1 MFELFAS
8 PNTMLPGSY
17 DRGIVVISILVAM
30 LASYT
35 ALDMANRIAL
45 NRNAAARWW
54 LAGGSL
60 AMGIGIWSM
69 HFIGML
75 AFRLPIPLSYNI
87 WLTLL
92 SLLVA
97 VAVSAFALWQVSF
110 PQLPLRRLMGGALAM
125 GAGIAAMHYI
135 GMASMRMSPG
145 IVYDVRWFALSLLV
159 AVGAAGAALW
169 IAFRLRQDATG
180 YDRLARAAAAV
191 VMGLAIAGMH
201 YTGMAAARF
210 PLGSI
215 CMVSTNGFSSGWLA
229 VVVVIGTLAVLT
241 IALLTSVLDARLE
254 TRTAKLAHSLA
265 QANQELTQQAL
276 HDRLTQLP
284 NRMLFEDRLD
294 QELQN
299 AARERRHFAL
309 MFIDLDGFKAIN
321 DGLGHHVGDLL
332 LIEVARGIQRMMVG
346 GDTVA
351 RLGGDEFVVLAE
363 VAQPE
368 DAAQIADRLVTLI
381 GQAFMIE
388 SHELQVSASIGI
400 AIYPED
406 GASRHEMLVNADAAM
421 YHTKR
426 TGRNG
431 YHFFAPSMNADAH
444 NKLQLLHEMRHAIEH
459 REFVVH
465 YQPKFA
471 TVDRRVLGA
480 EALVRWQHPTRG
492 LMPPDDFIPLAEKSG
507 MIVPLGA
514 WVLDQACA
522 QMREWIALGHGDW
535 KMAVNLSAVQFAHE
549 GLLEVVK
556 STLARHDLPPQCLTL
571 EVTETTAMHDV
582 EASMIT
588 LEKIAALGVDIS
600 IDDFGTGYSSLL
612 YLKRLPANELKIDR
626 GFVRNLSLGSDDEAI
641 VSAVVALGRA
651 LNLRIVA
658 EGVET
663 EAQQLF
669 LDEAGCDALQGYLL
683 GRPMPA
689 VQFMEAVNATL
700 ATNAAGK
707 LISLPGMME
716 PAKPLMPSMMQSVL
730 QPVRTPRGS

>member
-1 MFELFAS
+1 MHQPIFELFTG
-8 PNTMLPGSY
+8 PETMLAHSY
-17 DRGIVVISILVAM
+17 DHRIVIVSILVAM

-35 ALDMANRIAL
+35 ALDMANRIAI
-45 NRNAAARWW
+45 NHNTAARWW

-75 AFRLPIPLSYNI
+75 AFRLPIPLSYDI
-87 WLTLL
+87 WLSLL
-92 SLLVA
+92 SLAVA
-97 VAVSAFALWQVSF
+97 VLVSAFALWQVS
-110 PQLPLRRLMGGALAM
+110 LPALPVSRLMRSAVAM

-135 GMASMRMSPG
+135 GMTSMRMSPG
-145 IVYDVRWFALSLLV
+145 VIYDPRWFALSLLV
-159 AVGAAGAALW
+159 AVSASCAALW
-169 IAFRLRQDATG
+169 IAFHLRQKIQQG
-180 YDRLARAAAAV
+180 RRARAIAAM

-201 YTGMAAARF
+201 YIAMAAAHF

-215 CMVSTNGFSSGWLA
+215 CTAVADGVSPDWLA
-229 VVVVIGTLAVLT
+229 VVIVIGTLSILT

-254 TRTAKLAHSLA
+254 TRTAKLADSLA
-265 QANQELTQQAL
+265 RANLELTQQAL
-276 HDRLTQLP
+276 HDGLTKLP

-294 QELQN
+294 RALQN
-299 AARERRHFAL
+299 AGREGRHFAL

-321 DGLGHHVGDLL
+321 DGLGHHIGDLL
-332 LIEVARGIQRMMVG
+332 LIEVARGIRSTLTG

-351 RLGGDEFVVLAE
+351 RLGGDEFVVLAD

-368 DAAQIADRLVTLI
+368 DAAQVADKLVTLI
-381 GQAFMIE
+381 GQPFMIE
-388 SHELQVSASIGI
+388 SHALQISASIGI

-406 GASRHEMLVNADAAM
+406 GVNRHEMLVNADAAM
-421 YHTKR
+421 YYTKR
-426 TGRNG
+426 SGRNG
-431 YHFFAPSMNADAH
+431 YHFFAPSMNANAH
-444 NKLQLLHEMRHAIEH
+444 HQLQLLHDMRHAIEH
-459 REFVVH
+459 NEFVLH

-471 TVDRRVLGA
+471 AAGGRVLGA
-480 EALVRWQHPTRG
+480 EALVRWEHPVRG
-492 LMPPDDFIPLAEKSG
+492 LLPPDDFIALAEKSG
-507 MIVPLGA
+507 LIVPIGE

-522 QMREWIALGHGDW
+522 QMQKWVELGHHDW

-556 STLARHDLPPQCLTL
+556 NTLARHNLPPHCLTL

-582 EASMIT
+582 DASMMT

-626 GFVRNLSLGSDDEAI
+626 GFVRNLAQGSDDEAI
-641 VSAVVALGRA
+641 VAAVVALGRA

-663 EAQQLF
+663 KAQQRF
-669 LDEAGCDALQGYLL
+669 LDDAGCDALQGFFL
-683 GRPMPA
+683 GRPMLPD
-689 VQFMEAVNATL
+689 QFIEAL
-700 ATNAAGK
+700 AAIKGAEILA
-707 LISLPGMME
+707 LIPQL
-716 PAKPLMPSMMQSVL
+716 
-730 QPVRTPRGS
+730 

>member
-1 MFELFAS
+1 MFALFTGSEAV
-8 PNTMLPGSY
+8 LIGSY
-17 DRGIVVISILVAM
+17 DRGTVIISILVAM

-75 AFRLPIPLSYNI
+75 AFRLPIALGYSVWP
-87 WLTLL
+87 TLL

-97 VAVSAFALWQVSF
+97 VLVSAFALWQVSL
-110 PQLPLRRLMGGALAM
+110 PQLPLSRLAGGALAM
-125 GAGIAAMHYI
+125 GVGIAAMHYI
-135 GMASMRMSPG
+135 GMASMNMSPG
-145 IVYDVRWFALSLLV
+145 IVYDMRWFALSLLV
-159 AVGAAGAALW
+159 AVGASGAALW
-169 IAFRLRQDATG
+169 IAFRLRQTVNR
-180 YDRLARAAAAV
+180 YDWLVRLGAAV

-201 YTGMAAARF
+201 YIGMAAAHF

-215 CMVSTNGFSSGWLA
+215 CMASTNGFSPGWLA
-229 VVVVIGTLAVLT
+229 VVVVLGTLSVLT

-265 QANQELTQQAL
+265 RANLELTQQAL
-276 HDRLTQLP
+276 HDGLTQLP

-332 LIEVARGIQRMMVG
+332 LIEVARVVQSMMVG

-368 DAAQIADRLVTLI
+368 DAAQIAERLVGLI
-381 GQAFMIE
+381 GKPFMIE

-400 AIYPED
+400 AVYPED
-406 GASRHEMLVNADAAM
+406 GANRHEMLVNADAAM

-426 TGRNG
+426 SGRNG
-431 YHFFAPSMNADAH
+431 YHFFAPSMNANAH
-444 NKLQLLHEMRHAIEH
+444 NKLQLLNEMRHAIENK
-459 REFVVH
+459 EFVVY
-465 YQPKFA
+465 YQPKFTA
-471 TVDRRVLGA
+471 NDRRVLGA
-480 EALVRWQHPTRG
+480 EALVRWQHPVRG
-492 LMPPDDFIPLAEKSG
+492 LMSPDDFIPLAEKSG
-507 MIVPLGA
+507 LIVPLGA

-522 QMREWIALGHGDW
+522 QMSEWIARGHGDW

-549 GLLEVVK
+549 GLLDVVK
-556 STLARHDLPPQCLTL
+556 NTLARHDLPPHCLTL
-571 EVTETTAMHDV
+571 EVTETTAMDDV

-641 VSAVVALGRA
+641 VAAVVALGRA

-689 VQFMEAVNATL
+689 AQFIDTIDAAAAAKALDALALLKGTL
-700 ATNAAGK
+700 
-707 LISLPGMME
+707 I
-716 PAKPLMPSMMQSVL
+716 PAEKI
-730 QPVRTPRGS
+730 PRLSNI

>member
-1 MFELFAS
+1 
-8 PNTMLPGSY
+8 MLAASY
-17 DRGIVVISILVAM
+17 DPGIVAVSILVAM

-45 NRNAAARWW
+45 NRNTAARWW

-92 SLLVA
+92 SLVVA
-97 VAVSAFALWQVSF
+97 IAVSAFALWQVSL
-110 PQLPLRRLMGGALAM
+110 PQLPYRRLLGGALAM
-125 GAGIAAMHYI
+125 GAGIAAMHYL
-135 GMASMRMSPG
+135 GMASMHMSPG
-145 IVYDVRWFALSLLV
+145 IIYDARWFALSLLI

-169 IAFRLRQDATG
+169 IAFHLRQQTG
-180 YDRLARAAAAV
+180 RHGVPARACAAV
-191 VMGLAIAGMH
+191 VMGLAISGMH
-201 YTGMAAARF
+201 YTGMTAAHF
-210 PLGSI
+210 PLGSV
-215 CMVSTNGFSSGWLA
+215 CMGGTHNFSAGWLA
-229 VVVVIGTLAVLT
+229 VVVVLGTLSVLT

-265 QANQELTQQAL
+265 RANQELTQQAL
-276 HDRLTQLP
+276 HDGLTQLP

-321 DGLGHHVGDLL
+321 DGLGHHIGDLL
-332 LIEVARGIQRMMVG
+332 LIEVARAIQSLMVG

-368 DAAQIADRLVTLI
+368 DAAQIAERLVGLI
-381 GQAFMIE
+381 GQPFMIE

-406 GASRHEMLVNADAAM
+406 GGSRHEMLVNADAAM

-426 TGRNG
+426 SGRNG
-431 YHFFAPSMNADAH
+431 YHFFAPSMNANAH
-444 NKLQLLHEMRHAIEH
+444 NKLQLLNEMRHAIEH
-459 REFVVH
+459 REFVVY

-471 TVDRRVLGA
+471 TVDHRVLGA
-480 EALVRWQHPTRG
+480 EALVRWQHPVRG
-492 LMPPDDFIPLAEKSG
+492 LMPPDEFIPLAEKSG

-522 QMREWIALGHGDW
+522 QMREWIDLGHGDW

-549 GLLEVVK
+549 GLLEVVQGA
-556 STLARHDLPPQCLTL
+556 LARHNLPPHCLTL
-571 EVTETTAMHDV
+571 EVTETTAMDDV
-582 EASMIT
+582 DASMIT

-641 VSAVVALGRA
+641 VAAVVALGRA

-689 VQFMEAVNATL
+689 AQFIDAIDETVTARAAEAIA
-700 ATNAAGK
+700 
-707 LISLPGMME
+707 
-716 PAKPLMPSMMQSVL
+716 LMKGARSALS
-730 QPVRTPRGS
+730 

>member
-1 MFELFAS
+1 MFELFAGS
-8 PNTMLPGSY
+8 ERMLSGHY
-17 DRGIVVISILVAM
+17 DRGIVIISILVAM

-35 ALDMANRIAL
+35 ALDMANRVAL
-45 NRNAAARWW
+45 NRHAAARWW

-75 AFRLPIPLSYNI
+75 AFRLPIPLSYNV

-97 VAVSAFALWQVSF
+97 VLVSAFALWQVSF
-110 PQLPLRRLMGGALAM
+110 PQLPRLRLAGGALAM

-145 IVYDVRWFALSLLV
+145 IVYDVRWFALSLVV
-159 AVGAAGAALW
+159 AVTAAGAALW
-169 IAFRLRQDATG
+169 IAFRLRQRVTRHDW
-180 YDRLARAAAAV
+180 LARIGAAV
-191 VMGLAIAGMH
+191 VMGLAISGMH
-201 YTGMAAARF
+201 YTGMIAAHF

-215 CMVSTNGFSSGWLA
+215 CMSSSDGFSSGWLA
-229 VVVVIGTLAVLT
+229 VVIVIGTLAVLT

-265 QANQELTQQAL
+265 RANRELTQQAL
-276 HDRLTQLP
+276 HDGLTQLP

-321 DGLGHHVGDLL
+321 DGLGHHIGDLL

-346 GDTVA
+346 GGTVA

-368 DAAQIADRLVTLI
+368 DAAQIAERLVTLI
-381 GQAFMIE
+381 GQAFIIE

-406 GASRHEMLVNADAAM
+406 GVSRHEMLVNADAAM

-426 TGRNG
+426 SGRNG
-431 YHFFAPSMNADAH
+431 YHFFAPSMNTDAH
-444 NKLQLLHEMRHAIEH
+444 NKLQLLNEMRHAVEQQQ
-459 REFVVH
+459 FVVH

-471 TVDRRVLGA
+471 TADQRVLGA
-480 EALVRWQHPTRG
+480 EALVRWEHPTRG

-507 MIVPLGA
+507 LIVPLGA

-522 QMREWIALGHGDW
+522 QMREWISLGHDDW
-535 KMAVNLSAVQFAHE
+535 KMAVNLSAVQFGHE

-556 STLARHDLPPQCLTL
+556 STLARHDLPPHCLTL

-582 EASMIT
+582 DASMIT

-626 GFVRNLSLGSDDEAI
+626 GFVRNLSQGSDDEAI
-641 VSAVVALGRA
+641 VAAVVALGRA

-663 EAQQLF
+663 EAQQSF
-669 LDEAGCDALQGYLL
+669 LDDAGCDALQGYLL

-689 VQFMEAVNATL
+689 QQFIDTVNATL
-700 ATNAAGK
+700 AANAADALTLMRGAMQPAVK
-707 LISLPGMME
+707 LS
-716 PAKPLMPSMMQSVL
+716 
-730 QPVRTPRGS
+730 

>member
-1 MFELFAS
+1 MYQRMFELFSGAE
-8 PNTMLPGSY
+8 PMMLRGY
-17 DRGIVVISILVAM
+17 DDRIVIVSILVAM

-35 ALDMANRIAL
+35 ALDMANRIAI

-75 AFRLPIPLSYNI
+75 AFRLPIALSYDV
-87 WLTLL
+87 WLSLL

-97 VAVSAFALWQVSF
+97 ILVSAFALWQVS
-110 PQLPLRRLMGGALAM
+110 LPELPRRRLTLGALAM

-145 IVYDVRWFALSLLV
+145 VIYDPRWFALSLLI
-159 AVGAAGAALW
+159 AVSAAAAALW
-169 IAFRLRQDATG
+169 IAFKLRQNMKQG
-180 YDRLARAAAAV
+180 RLARAAAAM

-201 YTGMAAARF
+201 YSGMAAAHF

-215 CMVSTNGFSSGWLA
+215 CAASVDGFSASWLA

-265 QANQELTQQAL
+265 RANQELKQQAL
-276 HDRLTQLP
+276 HDGLTKLP
-284 NRMLFEDRLD
+284 NRVLFEDRLE

-321 DGLGHHVGDLL
+321 DVLGHHVGDLL
-332 LIEVARGIQRMMVG
+332 LVEVAHTVQSAMVG

-351 RLGGDEFVVLAE
+351 RLGGDEFVVLAD

-368 DAAQIADRLVTLI
+368 DAAQLADKLVTLI
-381 GQAFMIE
+381 GRPFMIE

-406 GASRHEMLVNADAAM
+406 GTTRHEMLVNADAAM

-426 TGRNG
+426 SGRNG
-431 YHFFAPSMNADAH
+431 YHFFAPSMNVNAH
-444 NKLQLLHEMRHAIEH
+444 HQLQLLHDMRHAVEH
-459 REFVVH
+459 QEFVVH

-471 TVDRRVLGA
+471 TRDGRVLGA
-480 EALVRWQHPTRG
+480 EALVRWQHPVRG
-492 LMPPDDFIPLAEKSG
+492 LMPPDEFIPLAEKSG
-507 MIVPLGA
+507 LIIPIGE
-514 WVLDQACA
+514 WVLNQACA
-522 QMREWIALGHGDW
+522 QMKLWVEMGHRDW
-535 KMAVNLSAVQFAHE
+535 KMAVNFSAVQFAHE
-549 GLLEVVK
+549 GLLGIVENALK
-556 STLARHDLPPQCLTL
+556 RHNLPPYCLTL
-571 EVTETTAMHDV
+571 EVTETTAMENV

-626 GFVRNLSLGSDDEAI
+626 GFVRNLALGADDEAI
-641 VSAVVALGRA
+641 VAAVVALGRA

-669 LDEAGCDALQGYLL
+669 LDEAGCDALQGFLL
-683 GRPMPA
+683 GRPMLPEQFIEA
-689 VQFMEAVNATL
+689 TKITGKSEILELVQQE
-700 ATNAAGK
+700 
-707 LISLPGMME
+707 
-716 PAKPLMPSMMQSVL
+716 
-730 QPVRTPRGS
+730 

>member
-1 MFELFAS
+1 MHQPIFELFTDSEA
-8 PNTMLPGSY
+8 MLAHSY
-17 DRGIVVISILVAM
+17 DHRIVIISILVAM

-35 ALDMANRIAL
+35 ALDMANRIAI
-45 NRNAAARWW
+45 NHNTAARWW

-75 AFRLPIPLSYNI
+75 AFRLPISLSYDI
-87 WLTLL
+87 WLSLL

-97 VAVSAFALWQVSF
+97 VLVSAFALWQVSL
-110 PQLPLRRLMGGALAM
+110 PALPLHRLMLSAVAM

-145 IVYDVRWFALSLLV
+145 VIYDPRWFALSLLV

-169 IAFRLRQDATG
+169 IAFHLRQNIKQG
-180 YDRLARAAAAV
+180 RLARAAAAV

-201 YTGMAAARF
+201 YIAMAAAHF

-215 CMVSTNGFSSGWLA
+215 CSAVADGISPDWLA
-229 VVVVIGTLAVLT
+229 VVIVIGTLAILT

-265 QANQELTQQAL
+265 RANLELTQQAL
-276 HDRLTQLP
+276 HDGLTKLP

-294 QELQN
+294 RAIQN
-299 AARERRHFAL
+299 AIRERRHFAL

-332 LIEVARGIQRMMVG
+332 LIEVARSIRSMMTG

-351 RLGGDEFVVLAE
+351 RLGGDEFVVLVD

-368 DAAQIADRLVTLI
+368 DAAQVADKLVTLI
-381 GQAFMIE
+381 GQPFMIE
-388 SHELQVSASIGI
+388 SHALQISASIGI

-406 GASRHEMLVNADAAM
+406 GVNRHEMLVNADAAM
-421 YHTKR
+421 YYTKR
-426 TGRNG
+426 SGRNG
-431 YHFFAPSMNADAH
+431 YHFFAPSMNANAH
-444 NKLQLLHEMRHAIEH
+444 HQLQLLHDMRHAIEH
-459 REFVVH
+459 KEFVVH

-471 TVDRRVLGA
+471 AADGRVLGA
-480 EALVRWQHPTRG
+480 EALLRWEHPIRG
-492 LMPPDDFIPLAEKSG
+492 LLPPDEFIAQAEKSG
-507 MIVPLGA
+507 LIVPIGE

-522 QMREWIALGHGDW
+522 QMQKWLELGHHDW

-556 STLARHDLPPQCLTL
+556 DTLARHNLPPHCLTL
-571 EVTETTAMHDV
+571 EVTETTAMSDV
-582 EASMIT
+582 EASMMT
-588 LEKIAALGVDIS
+588 LEKIAALGIDIS

-626 GFVRNLSLGSDDEAI
+626 GFVRNLAQGSDDEAI
-641 VSAVVALGRA
+641 VAAVVALGRA

-663 EAQQLF
+663 MAQQRF
-669 LDEAGCDALQGYLL
+669 LDDAGCDALQGFLL
-683 GRPMPA
+683 GRPMLPD
-689 VQFMEAVNATL
+689 QFIEAVTVIKGAEEVEEITI
-700 ATNAAGK
+700 AA
-707 LISLPGMME
+707 LIPQL
-716 PAKPLMPSMMQSVL
+716 L
-730 QPVRTPRGS
+730 

>member
-1 MFELFAS
+1 MFELFS
-8 PNTMLPGSY
+8 GSEPMMLRSY
-17 DRGIVVISILVAM
+17 DHRIVVISILVAM

-35 ALDMANRIAL
+35 ALDMANRIAI
-45 NRNAAARWW
+45 NRTSAARWW

-75 AFRLPIPLSYNI
+75 AFRLPIALSYDV
-87 WLTLL
+87 WLSLL
-92 SLLVA
+92 SLLLA
-97 VAVSAFALWQVSF
+97 MLVSAFALWQVS
-110 PQLPLRRLMGGALAM
+110 LPELPMRRLLLGALAM
-125 GAGIAAMHYI
+125 GTGIAAMHYI

-145 IVYDVRWFALSLLV
+145 VIYDPRWFALSLLI
-159 AVGAAGAALW
+159 AVNAAGAALW
-169 IAFRLRQDATG
+169 IAFKLRQNIKQG
-180 YDRLARAAAAV
+180 RLARAAAAL

-201 YTGMAAARF
+201 YSGMAGAQF

-215 CMVSTNGFSSGWLA
+215 CTALVDGFSPSWLA

-265 QANQELTQQAL
+265 RANQELTQQAL
-276 HDRLTQLP
+276 HDGLTKLP
-284 NRMLFEDRLD
+284 NRVLFEDRLD

-299 AARERRHFAL
+299 AAREHRHFAL

-321 DGLGHHVGDLL
+321 DELGHHVGDLL
-332 LIEVARGIQRMMVG
+332 LIEVARTVQGAMVG

-351 RLGGDEFVVLAE
+351 RLGGDEFVVLID
-363 VAQPE
+363 VVQPE
-368 DAAQIADRLVTLI
+368 DAAQVADRLVTLI
-381 GQAFMIE
+381 GLPFTVE
-388 SHELQVSASIGI
+388 SHDLQVSASIGI

-406 GASRHEMLVNADAAM
+406 GTTRHEMLVNADAAM

-426 TGRNG
+426 SGRNG
-431 YHFFAPSMNADAH
+431 YNFFAPSMNANAH
-444 NKLQLLHEMRHAIEH
+444 HQLQLLHDMRRAIENQ
-459 REFVVH
+459 EFVVH

-471 TVDRRVLGA
+471 TRDESVLGA
-480 EALVRWQHPTRG
+480 EALVRWQHPVRG
-492 LMPPDDFIPLAEKSG
+492 LMPPDEFIPLAEKSG
-507 MIVPLGA
+507 LIVPIGE

-522 QMREWIALGHGDW
+522 QMKKWIEMGHHDW
-535 KMAVNLSAVQFAHE
+535 KMAVNFSAVQFAHE
-549 GLLEVVK
+549 GLVGIVKETLE
-556 STLARHDLPPQCLTL
+556 RYDLPPQCLTL
-571 EVTETTAMHDV
+571 EVTETTAMENV

-626 GFVRNLSLGSDDEAI
+626 GFVRNLALGSDDEAI
-641 VSAVVALGRA
+641 VAAVVALGRA

-669 LDEAGCDALQGYLL
+669 LDEAGCDALQGFLL
-683 GRPMPA
+683 GRPMLPEQFIEA
-689 VQFMEAVNATL
+689 TKITKKSEILKLVQQV
-700 ATNAAGK
+700 
-707 LISLPGMME
+707 
-716 PAKPLMPSMMQSVL
+716 
-730 QPVRTPRGS
+730 

>member
-1 MFELFAS
+1 MFALFSGSEVGLA
-8 PNTMLPGSY
+8 GSY
-17 DRGIVVISILVAM
+17 DRGTVIISILVAM

-45 NRNAAARWW
+45 NRDAAARWW

-75 AFRLPIPLSYNI
+75 AFRLPIALGYNI
-87 WLTLL
+87 WSTLL

-97 VAVSAFALWQVSF
+97 VLVSAFALWQVS
-110 PQLPLRRLMGGALAM
+110 LPRLSWRRLFGSALAM

-135 GMASMRMSPG
+135 GMASMNMSPG
-145 IVYDVRWFALSLLV
+145 IVYDVRWFALSLFI

-169 IAFRLRQDATG
+169 IAFRLRQNAT
-180 YDRLARAAAAV
+180 RNEALARIAAAV

-201 YTGMAAARF
+201 YTGMAAAHF
-210 PLGSI
+210 PFGSI
-215 CMVSTNGFSSGWLA
+215 CMASIDGFSPGWLA
-229 VVVVIGTLAVLT
+229 VVVVLGTLSVLT

-265 QANQELTQQAL
+265 RANLELTQQAL
-276 HDRLTQLP
+276 HDGLTQLP

-332 LIEVARGIQRMMVG
+332 LIEVARLVQGMMAG

-363 VAQPE
+363 VGQPE
-368 DAAQIADRLVTLI
+368 DAAQIAERLVGMI
-381 GQAFMIE
+381 GQPFTIE

-400 AIYPED
+400 AVYPED

-426 TGRNG
+426 SGRNG

-444 NKLQLLHEMRHAIEH
+444 NKLQLLNEMRHAIEN
-459 REFVVH
+459 REFVVY

-471 TVDRRVLGA
+471 TSDRRVLGA
-480 EALVRWQHPTRG
+480 EALVRWQHPVRG
-492 LMPPDDFIPLAEKSG
+492 LMSPDEFIPLAEKSG
-507 MIVPLGA
+507 LIVPLGA

-522 QMREWIALGHGDW
+522 QMREWIDLGHGDW

-556 STLARHDLPPQCLTL
+556 SVLTRHELPPHCLTL
-571 EVTETTAMHDV
+571 EVTETTAMDDV
-582 EASMIT
+582 DASMVT

-641 VSAVVALGRA
+641 VAAVVALGRA

-689 VQFMEAVNATL
+689 AQFIDTIDAAATARAVDAL
-700 ATNAAGK
+700 ALLKGSMLPDEK
-707 LISLPGMME
+707 LARQLRNI
-716 PAKPLMPSMMQSVL
+716 
-730 QPVRTPRGS
+730 

>member
-1 MFELFAS
+1 MHQPIFELFTDSEA
-8 PNTMLPGSY
+8 MLAHSY
-17 DRGIVVISILVAM
+17 DHRIVIISILVAM

-35 ALDMANRIAL
+35 ALDMANRIAI
-45 NRNAAARWW
+45 NHNTAARWW

-75 AFRLPIPLSYNI
+75 AFRLPISLSYDI
-87 WLTLL
+87 WLSLL

-97 VAVSAFALWQVSF
+97 VLVSAFALWQVSL
-110 PQLPLRRLMGGALAM
+110 PALPLHRLMLSAVAM

-135 GMASMRMSPG
+135 GMASMRMSPEV
-145 IVYDVRWFALSLLV
+145 IYDPRWFALSLLV

-169 IAFRLRQDATG
+169 IAFHLRQNIKQG
-180 YDRLARAAAAV
+180 RLARAAAAV

-201 YTGMAAARF
+201 YIAMAAAHF

-215 CMVSTNGFSSGWLA
+215 CSAVADGISPDWLA
-229 VVVVIGTLAVLT
+229 VVIVIGTLAILT

-265 QANQELTQQAL
+265 RANLELTQQAL
-276 HDRLTQLP
+276 HDGLTKLP

-294 QELQN
+294 RAIQN
-299 AARERRHFAL
+299 AIRERRHFAL
-309 MFIDLDGFKAIN
+309 MFIDLDGFKGIN

-332 LIEVARGIQRMMVG
+332 LIEVARSIRSMMTG

-351 RLGGDEFVVLAE
+351 RLGGDEFVVLVD

-368 DAAQIADRLVTLI
+368 DAAQVADKLVTLI
-381 GQAFMIE
+381 GQPFMIE
-388 SHELQVSASIGI
+388 SHALQISASIGI

-406 GASRHEMLVNADAAM
+406 GVNRHEMLVNADAAM
-421 YHTKR
+421 YYTKR
-426 TGRNG
+426 SGRNG
-431 YHFFAPSMNADAH
+431 YHFFAPSMNANAH
-444 NKLQLLHEMRHAIEH
+444 HQLQLLHDMRHAIEH
-459 REFVVH
+459 KEFVVH

-471 TVDRRVLGA
+471 AADGRVLGA
-480 EALVRWQHPTRG
+480 EALLRWEHPIRG
-492 LMPPDDFIPLAEKSG
+492 LLPPDEFIAQAEKSG
-507 MIVPLGA
+507 LIVPIGE

-522 QMREWIALGHGDW
+522 QMQKWLELGHHDW

-556 STLARHDLPPQCLTL
+556 DTLARHNLPPHCLTL
-571 EVTETTAMHDV
+571 EVTETTAMSDV
-582 EASMIT
+582 EASMMT
-588 LEKIAALGVDIS
+588 LEKIAALGIDIS

-626 GFVRNLSLGSDDEAI
+626 GFVRNLAQGSDDEAI
-641 VSAVVALGRA
+641 VAAVVALGRA

-663 EAQQLF
+663 MAQQRF
-669 LDEAGCDALQGYLL
+669 LDDAGCDALQGFLL
-683 GRPMPA
+683 GRPMLPD
-689 VQFMEAVNATL
+689 QFIEAVTVIKGAEEVEEITI
-700 ATNAAGK
+700 AA
-707 LISLPGMME
+707 LIPQL
-716 PAKPLMPSMMQSVL
+716 L
-730 QPVRTPRGS
+730 

>member
-1 MFELFAS
+1 MFELFS
-8 PNTMLPGSY
+8 GSEPMMLRSY
-17 DRGIVVISILVAM
+17 DHRIVVVSILVAM

-35 ALDMANRIAL
+35 ALDMANRIAI
-45 NRNAAARWW
+45 NRNTAARWW

-75 AFRLPIPLSYNI
+75 AFRLPIALGYDVWLS
-87 WLTLL
+87 LL

-97 VAVSAFALWQVSF
+97 MLVSAFALWQVS
-110 PQLPLRRLMGGALAM
+110 LPELSLRRLLLGALAM
-125 GAGIAAMHYI
+125 GIGIAAMHYT

-145 IVYDVRWFALSLLV
+145 VIYDPRWFALSLLI
-159 AVGAAGAALW
+159 AVSAAGAALW
-169 IAFRLRQDATG
+169 IAFKLRQNMKQG
-180 YDRLARAAAAV
+180 RLARAAAAV

-201 YTGMAAARF
+201 YSGMAAAHF
-210 PLGSI
+210 PPGSI
-215 CMVSTNGFSSGWLA
+215 CTALVDGFSPSWVA

-265 QANQELTQQAL
+265 RANQELTQQAL
-276 HDRLTQLP
+276 HDGLTKLP
-284 NRMLFEDRLD
+284 NRVLFEDRLD

-321 DGLGHHVGDLL
+321 DELGHHVGDLL
-332 LIEVARGIQRMMVG
+332 LIEVARTVQGVMVG

-351 RLGGDEFVVLAE
+351 RLGGDEFVVLID

-368 DAAQIADRLVTLI
+368 DAAQVADRLVTLI
-381 GQAFMIE
+381 GQPFTVE

-406 GASRHEMLVNADAAM
+406 GTTRHEMLVNADAAM

-426 TGRNG
+426 SGRNG
-431 YHFFAPSMNADAH
+431 YHFFAPSMNANAH
-444 NKLQLLHEMRHAIEH
+444 HQLQLLHDMRHAIENQ
-459 REFVVH
+459 EFVVH

-471 TVDRRVLGA
+471 TRDERVLGA
-480 EALVRWQHPTRG
+480 EALVRWQHPVRG
-492 LMPPDDFIPLAEKSG
+492 LMPPDEFIPLAEKSG
-507 MIVPLGA
+507 LIVPIGE

-522 QMREWIALGHGDW
+522 QMKRWIEMGYRDW
-535 KMAVNLSAVQFAHE
+535 KMAVNFSAVQFAHE
-549 GLLEVVK
+549 GLLEMVK
-556 STLARHDLPPQCLTL
+556 STLERYNLPPQYLTL
-571 EVTETTAMHDV
+571 EVTETTAMENVD
-582 EASMIT
+582 ASMIT

-626 GFVRNLSLGSDDEAI
+626 GFVRNLALGSDDEAI
-641 VSAVVALGRA
+641 VAAVVALGRA

-669 LDEAGCDALQGYLL
+669 LDEAGCDALQGFLL
-683 GRPMPA
+683 GRPMLPEQFIEA
-689 VQFMEAVNATL
+689 IKITKKSEILKLVQQV
-700 ATNAAGK
+700 
-707 LISLPGMME
+707 
-716 PAKPLMPSMMQSVL
+716 
-730 QPVRTPRGS
+730 